1 MSTYPAT
8 DPRASV
14 KRSTGGVKLT
24 VPFVVDGVEYKVDIG
39 IQPTST
45 PLTVFDGA
53 MGAQRFRDALGVA
66 LTKPVPVSYGKSV
79 IEKQL
84 FPDILADAIVG
95 LARATA

>member
-1 MSTYPAT
+1 
-8 DPRASV
+8 
-14 KRSTGGVKLT
+14 
-24 VPFVVDGVEYKVDIG
+24 
-39 IQPTST
+39 
-45 PLTVFDGA
+45 VFDGA